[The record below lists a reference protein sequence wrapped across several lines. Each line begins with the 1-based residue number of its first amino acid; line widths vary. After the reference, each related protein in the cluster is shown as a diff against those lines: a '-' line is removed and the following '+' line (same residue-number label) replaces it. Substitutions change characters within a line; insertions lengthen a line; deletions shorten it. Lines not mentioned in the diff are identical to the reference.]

1 VITAV
6 PKELSLG
13 LTKCTRVKDRPFQV
27 QARLEEA
34 HRDRTSFAELVNAP
48 WQGTR
53 RQWPAMS
60 SIIHTKSDS
69 KTEIRV
75 FLTLTDKTRR
85 AFRGKDSGRRRP
97 PTCLKID
104 PHSPQGKLLGEAN
117 SPVHWSVY

>member
-1 VITAV
+1 MPTISPGWMLSGTICSRDSSTRMGSPAAAGVAAARTNSHLGVITAV

-75 FLTLTDKTRR
+75 FL
-85 AFRGKDSGRRRP
+85 
-97 PTCLKID
+97 
-104 PHSPQGKLLGEAN
+104 
-117 SPVHWSVY
+117 